1 MNCKNLSRDNCLP
14 PNCKYINGAKRKYC
28 RNNTRNARNNNVR
41 NNLTKKNLSKPVLSK
56 KVSRCKGL
64 AKNNCF
70 QPCRYVN
77 TPKRQYCRISG
88 KKNTEKV
95 EKATNTISRF
105 ISKTISNRR
114 LQRLASS
121 PRASPRAPSPRAPSP
136 RTPSPRAP
144 SPSAPSP
151 RAPSPRA
158 SSRASSRAS
167 ITPYSRVSS
176 PVHSSM
182 PNLTSASPTPR
193 SRVPSPRASS
203 RASPRVPSP
212 RASSRA
218 SSPTPSSRASS
229 PTPSSRASSP
239 TPSSRASSPSNQ
251 IEKVNKAKGIIG
263 KFLYKNKDK
272 IRANFLRTVCSDS
285 GVCIAFGRESE
296 KINDFFKFFQNFD
309 YMTNHNIIK
318 SGANGTIVKIDYE
331 REQYKSYAVLK
342 KIKKASSDSLMYE
355 YMVGR
360 FFINNVYKK
369 FPSFLQTYGFINHDD
384 ITTLKDQPIRNM
396 NIADVNRGISLSCTN
411 PNKILLLLENVS
423 NPVTLA
429 EHIASLSLPML
440 RLFITEE
447 LFKILFQVYYT
458 LSVLRDVFTHYDL
471 HLNNVLLYEPIV
483 NGYIEY
489 HYHYEGELIS
499 FNSRYI
505 VKIIDY
511 GRCYFSTARFTP
523 RKIHQKICR
532 LPECNKDGEV
542 CGRDSGY
549 KFFYTADA
557 DIKRNFYI
565 NKLVNNKSHDLR
577 LLKSLNMEIPKN
589 IKISPQIDKM
599 LKFLLT
605 KTIYKSNYGTPQILA
620 SGLPNN
626 INNVNDAFDVIK
638 RAVITLPIS
647 TVYDYLNKI
656 GDLNVFDNGRDMDF
670 RERV

>member
-28 RNNTRNARNNNVR
+28 RNNTRNARNN
-41 NNLTKKNLSKPVLSK
+41 LTKKVLSKKVLSKKVLSKPVLTK

-70 QPCRYVN
+70 QPCRYVD

-114 LQRLASS
+114 LKRLASS
-121 PRASPRAPSPRAPSP
+121 PRASPRAPSPRAPSS
-136 RTPSPRAP
+136 RASSRAPSSRAP
-144 SPSAPSP
+144 SP
-151 RAPSPRA
+151 
-158 SSRASSRAS
+158 RASSRAS

-182 PNLTSASPTPR
+182 PSLTSSPPTPR
-193 SRVPSPRASS
+193 SRAPSS
-203 RASPRVPSP
+203 RAPSSRAPSP

-218 SSPTPSSRASS
+218 SS
-229 PTPSSRASSP
+229 TPSSRASSP

-285 GVCIAFGRESE
+285 GVCITFGKESE
-296 KINDFFKFFQNFD
+296 KINDFFKFFENFD
-309 YMTNHNIIK
+309 YMTNHNIIT

-331 REQYKSYAVLK
+331 REHYKSYAILK
-342 KIKKASSDSLMYE
+342 KIKRAEADNLMYE

-360 FFINNVYKK
+360 FFINNQYKK

-396 NIADVNRGISLSCTN
+396 NMNIADVNRGISLSCTN

-423 NPVTLA
+423 DPVTLR
-429 EHIASLSLPML
+429 EKIARLSLPIL
-440 RLFITEE
+440 SSFITQE

-458 LSVLRDVFTHYDL
+458 LSVLRNVFTHYDL
-471 HLNNVLLYEPIV
+471 HPANILLYEPIA
-483 NGYIEY
+483 GSYIEY
-489 HYHYEGELIS
+489 HYHYQGELIT
-499 FNSRYI
+499 FKSRYI

-511 GRCYFSTARFTP
+511 GRCYFSLGRFTP
-523 RKIHQKICR
+523 KKIHQKLCR
-532 LPECNKDGEV
+532 IPECNKDGEV
-542 CGRDSGY
+542 CGHDSGHT
-549 KFFYTADA
+549 FFYTADA
-557 DIKRNFYI
+557 DVRRNYYI
-565 NKLVNNKSHDLR
+565 NKLANNQSHDLR
-577 LLKSLNMEIPKN
+577 LLKELNRTTPKV
-589 IKISPQIDKM
+589 KISPQIDGM
-599 LKFLLT
+599 LKFLFT
-605 KTIYKSNYGTPQILA
+605 KINYNSQYGTPQMLA
-620 SGLPNN
+620 SGLPTN
-626 INNVNDAFDVIK
+626 INNVKDAFDAIK
-638 RAVITLPIS
+638 HAVTTLPIS

-656 GDLNVFDNGRDMDF
+656 GDLNVFDDGRDMDF

>member
-28 RNNTRNARNNNVR
+28 RKNTRNARNN
-41 NNLTKKNLSKPVLSK
+41 LTKKVLSKKVLSKKVLSKPVLTK

-70 QPCRYVN
+70 QPCRYVD

-114 LQRLASS
+114 LKRLAPS
-121 PRASPRAPSPRAPSP
+121 PRASPRASSP
-136 RTPSPRAP
+136 
-144 SPSAPSP
+144 
-151 RAPSPRA
+151 
-158 SSRASSRAS
+158 RASSRAS

-182 PNLTSASPTPR
+182 PSLTSSPPTPR
-193 SRVPSPRASS
+193 SRPLSSRAPSPRA
-203 RASPRVPSP
+203 
-212 RASSRA
+212 
-218 SSPTPSSRASS
+218 PSSRA
-229 PTPSSRASSP
+229 PSARASSP

-285 GVCIAFGRESE
+285 GVCITFGKESE
-296 KINDFFKFFQNFD
+296 KINDFFKFFENFD
-309 YMTNHNIIK
+309 YMTNHNIIT

-331 REQYKSYAVLK
+331 REHYKSYAILK
-342 KIKKASSDSLMYE
+342 KIKRAEADNLMYE

-360 FFINNVYKK
+360 FFINNEYKK

-384 ITTLKDQPIRNM
+384 ITTLKNQPIRNMNM

-423 NPVTLA
+423 DPVTLR
-429 EHIASLSLPML
+429 EKIARLSLPIL
-440 RLFITEE
+440 SSFITQE

-458 LSVLRDVFTHYDL
+458 LSVLRNVFTHYDL
-471 HLNNVLLYEPIV
+471 HPANILLYEPIA
-483 NGYIEY
+483 GSYIEY
-489 HYHYEGELIS
+489 HYHYQGELIT
-499 FNSRYI
+499 FKSRYI

-511 GRCYFSTARFTP
+511 GRCYFSLGRFTP
-523 RKIHQKICR
+523 KKIHQKLCR
-532 LPECNKDGEV
+532 IPECNKNGEV
-542 CGRDSGY
+542 CGHDSGHT
-549 KFFYTADA
+549 FFYTADA
-557 DIKRNFYI
+557 DIRRNHYI
-565 NKLVNNKSHDLR
+565 NKLANNQSHDLR
-577 LLKSLNMEIPKN
+577 LLKELNRTTPKV
-589 IKISPQIDKM
+589 KISPQIDGM
-599 LKFLLT
+599 LKFLFT
-605 KTIYKSNYGTPQILA
+605 KINYNSQYGTPQMLA

-656 GDLNVFDNGRDMDF
+656 GELNVFDDGRDMDF

>member
-28 RNNTRNARNNNVR
+28 RNNTRNARNN
-41 NNLTKKNLSKPVLSK
+41 LTKKVLSKKVLSKPVLTK

-114 LQRLASS
+114 LKRLAPS
-121 PRASPRAPSPRAPSP
+121 PRASPRAPSS
-136 RTPSPRAP
+136 
-144 SPSAPSP
+144 
-151 RAPSPRA
+151 
-158 SSRASSRAS
+158 
-167 ITPYSRVSS
+167 TPYLRRSS

-182 PNLTSASPTPR
+182 PHLTLASPTPR
-193 SRVPSPRASS
+193 SRAPSS
-203 RASPRVPSP
+203 RAP
-212 RASSRA
+212 SSRA
-218 SSPTPSSRASS
+218 PSSRASS

-285 GVCIAFGRESE
+285 GVCITFGKESE
-296 KINDFFKFFQNFD
+296 KINDFFKFFENFD
-309 YMTNHNIIK
+309 YMTNHNIIT

-331 REQYKSYAVLK
+331 REHYKSYAILK
-342 KIKKASSDSLMYE
+342 KIKRAEADNLMYE

-360 FFINNVYKK
+360 FFINNQYKK

-384 ITTLKDQPIRNM
+384 ITTLKDQPIRNMNM

-423 NPVTLA
+423 NPVTLR
-429 EHIASLSLPML
+429 EKIARFPLPILSD
-440 RLFITEE
+440 FITQE

-458 LSVLRDVFTHYDL
+458 LSVLRNVFTHYDL
-471 HLNNVLLYEPIV
+471 HPANILLYEPIA
-483 NGYIEY
+483 GSYIEY
-489 HYHYEGELIS
+489 HYHYQGELIT
-499 FNSRYI
+499 FKSRYI

-511 GRCYFSTARFTP
+511 GRCYFSLGRFTP
-523 RKIHQKICR
+523 KKIHQRLCR
-532 LPECNKDGEV
+532 IPECNKDGEV
-542 CGRDSGY
+542 CGHDSGHT
-549 KFFYTADA
+549 FFYTADA
-557 DIKRNFYI
+557 DVRRNHYI
-565 NKLVNNKSHDLR
+565 NKLANNQSHDLR
-577 LLKSLNMEIPKN
+577 LLKELNRTTPKV
-589 IKISPQIDKM
+589 KISPQIDGM
-599 LKFLLT
+599 LKFLFT
-605 KTIYKSNYGTPQILA
+605 KINYNSQFGTPQMLA

-647 TVYDYLNKI
+647 NVYNYLDKI
-656 GDLNVFDNGRDMDF
+656 GDLNVFDDGRDMEF